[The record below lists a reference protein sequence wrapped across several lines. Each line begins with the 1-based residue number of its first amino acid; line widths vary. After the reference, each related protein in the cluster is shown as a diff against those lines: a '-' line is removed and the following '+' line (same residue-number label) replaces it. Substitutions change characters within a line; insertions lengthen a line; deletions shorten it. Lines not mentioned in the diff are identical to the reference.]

1 MTVQRRRRQ
10 SHKSAGKSKNS
21 MTSALFI
28 SIILI
33 LQLLAGLFCVYEHNF
48 AAAVMM
54 AAGVLA
60 QVSVLMTLGQA

>member
-1 MTVQRRRRQ
+1 
-10 SHKSAGKSKNS
+10 